1 MKQGSGLN
9 KISQIISLSNNYL
22 SHRKNLTKIK
32 GLVDHSTNQ
41 RNNDIEHYL
50 SRQITYKVVRK

>member
-22 SHRKNLTKIK
+22 SHRKNLTQIK

>member
-22 SHRKNLTKIK
+22 RHRKNLTKIK

>member
-41 RNNDIEHYL
+41 RNNGIEHYL